1 LQPIEKVLEFDTY
14 ALGIGGYMR
23 KAALFG
29 AFLVLSVLTVR
40 AADSVIRWRGVVGII
55 QPGNMVGSGTGAVI
69 GGSLPWITT
78 GGVARANL
86 ETGEIEFVVK
96 GLVLAGGNP
105 IGTRADI
112 TAVKATLVCDTNGS
126 AGGGNSTLVQTAAV
140 PLSSD
145 GDAHFSG
152 NVGSLPAAC
161 SNEADLAFLVR
172 IAEVNGVAVNG
183 PWIAFGAVREN

>member
-1 LQPIEKVLEFDTY
+1 LD
-14 ALGIGGYMR
+14 
-23 KAALFG
+23 
-29 AFLVLSVLTVR
+29 
-40 AADSVIRWRGVVGII
+40 
-55 QPGNMVGSGTGAVI
+55 
-69 GGSLPWITT
+69 
-78 GGVARANL
+78 
-86 ETGEIEFVVK
+86 TGEIQFSVK

-140 PLSSD
+140 PLSLD

-152 NVGSLPAAC
+152 NIGSLPAVC
-161 SNEADLAFLVR
+161 GSEADLAFLVR

>member
-1 LQPIEKVLEFDTY
+1 
-14 ALGIGGYMR
+14 MR

-78 GGVARANL
+78 GGGARANL

-152 NVGSLPAAC
+152 NIGSLPAAC